1 MPAQETGYDQRVEER
16 NFLPQSLSLTVL
28 YGLVSVDSKPLSRKT
43 VRVSLKKDYA
53 HTMRTK
59 SEARRQ
65 AIIDTAR
72 VVFSEQGFAETS
84 MSSIAAKLGG
94 SKATLYNYF
103 ASKEE
108 LFVAIIQQFAAEHLC
123 EVYRLLDIKVPL
135 RDALESFG
143 AGFIAIICNPEVTT
157 TRVNLFMERGKSDIG
172 TIFYERGPKQ
182 GLGIVSNYF
191 QQCIDLGRLR
201 PDNTFI
207 MAQQMFA
214 LLKSE
219 GEELIFCG
227 IRESFSS
234 EEIQAMVKRA
244 VDVFLRAYGTGI
256 EN

>member
-1 MPAQETGYDQRVEER
+1 
-16 NFLPQSLSLTVL
+16 
-28 YGLVSVDSKPLSRKT
+28 
-43 VRVSLKKDYA
+43 
-53 HTMRTK
+53 MRTK

-84 MSSIAAKLGG
+84 MSAIAAKLGG

-123 EVYRLLDIKVPL
+123 EVYRLLDAKAPL
-135 RDALESFG
+135 RPTLERFG
-143 AGFIAIICNPEVTT
+143 SGFTAIICTPVITT
-157 TRVNLFMERGKSDIG
+157 TRVNLFMEREKSNIG
-172 TIFYERGPKQ
+172 SLFYERGPKK
-182 GLGIVSNYF
+182 GLEVVADYF

-201 PDNTFI
+201 PGNTFI
-207 MAQQMFA
+207 MAQQLFA

-227 IRESFSS
+227 IREAFTA
-234 EEIQAMVKRA
+234 EEIQAMVQRA
-244 VDVFLRAYGTGI
+244 VDVFLRAYGTAG
-256 EN
+256 EL